1 MICCDECY
9 IDAITAED
17 ILNEHI
23 ESVRMS
29 KEDYRLHYDYL
40 FKDYNSEITEMERY
54 QLYMLLGILKLLD
67 KQGIKLEVIDENE
80 N

>member
-1 MICCDECY
+1 
-9 IDAITAED
+9 
-17 ILNEHI
+17 
-23 ESVRMS
+23 MS